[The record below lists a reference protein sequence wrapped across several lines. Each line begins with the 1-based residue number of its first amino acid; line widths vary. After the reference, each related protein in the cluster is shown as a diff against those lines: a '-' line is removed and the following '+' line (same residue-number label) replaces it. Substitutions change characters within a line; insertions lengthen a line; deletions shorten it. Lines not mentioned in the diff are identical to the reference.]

1 VLPVSFHFHIDEPT
15 VWKGIA
21 RHLLV
26 RGWCFF
32 PETPPESLRLRT
44 GTLVVQGRYG
54 LSRPDVLTEFPEA
67 PHASIG
73 FEIRALLPAGP
84 QILNFEA
91 FFQGEWILIEAR
103 PVRTKRIALPFA
115 WGGGSSQQLV
125 AFQLPAFPQHPP
137 MPISAPLPP
146 TVTRELTEP
155 ALRISLV
162 TPSFNQAKY
171 LGACI
176 QSVLESNHP
185 NIQYVVQDG
194 GSNDG
199 SREIIQ
205 RHETRLHAWHSG
217 PDLGQT
223 DAINQ
228 GFQKTA
234 GEPHDIMGWLNSD
247 DLHRPGA
254 LSFVADYFA
263 THPEVDVLYGDRIL
277 INHEG
282 EEIGRWYLPSHSD
295 TVLKLNDF
303 VPQETLFWRRSLWD
317 KVGGLSGE
325 FKFAM
330 DWDLLLRFQAAGAR
344 IVHVPEFFA
353 CFRIHDAQKTSAQME
368 SIGQQEI
375 DRLRERTF
383 GREVPPKEIEN
394 HPAIIRYLRRSA
406 RREFLGRRLD
416 RLKSSA

>member
-1 VLPVSFHFHIDEPT
+1 MLPVSFHFHIDEPT

-73 FEIRALLPAGP
+73 FEIRALLPAGS

-91 FFQGEWILIEAR
+91 FVQGEWILLKKQPA
-103 PVRTKRIALPFA
+103 RTKRIALPFA
-115 WGGGSSQQLV
+115 WGGGSHQQLV

-137 MPISAPLPP
+137 KPISAPLPP
-146 TVTRELTEP
+146 TVIRESSES

-162 TPSFNQAKY
+162 TPSLNQANY
-171 LGACI
+171 LDACI
-176 QSVLESNHP
+176 QSVIESDHS

-194 GSNDG
+194 GSEDG

-205 RHETRLHAWHSG
+205 HCETHLHSWDSG
-217 PDLGQT
+217 LDLGQA

-228 GFQKTA
+228 GFLKTT
-234 GEPHDIMGWLNSD
+234 GQPQDIMGWLNSD

-263 THPEVDVLYGDRIL
+263 AHPDVDVLYGDRIL
-277 INHEG
+277 VNHEG
-282 EEIGRWYLPSHSD
+282 EEIGRWYLPPHSD

-344 IVHVPEFFA
+344 IVHVPEFLA
-353 CFRIHDAQKTSAQME
+353 CFRIHDTQKTSAQME

-375 DRLRERTF
+375 NHLRERTF
-383 GREVPPKEIEN
+383 GREIPPSEIEN
-394 HPAIIRYLRRSA
+394 HPDLIHYLRHSA
-406 RREFLGRRLD
+406 RREFLGRALSWI
-416 RLKSSA
+416 KSP